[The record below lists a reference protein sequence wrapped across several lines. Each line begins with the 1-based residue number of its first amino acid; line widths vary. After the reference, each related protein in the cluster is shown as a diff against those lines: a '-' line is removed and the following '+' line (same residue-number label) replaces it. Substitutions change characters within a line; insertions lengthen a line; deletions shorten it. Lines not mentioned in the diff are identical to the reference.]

1 MINAQIYC
9 TVQDVIDDLR
19 LTGDEPG
26 LFSRIQ
32 AASRFVNR
40 RFGDFIPVLA
50 TRKYRGF
57 KPDLHIDP
65 LLSVTSI
72 SNDGVAVTNYEL
84 HPLNKH
90 WENGPYTRLV
100 SDYSWG
106 EEVQIIGQWGKWTGA
121 ESTGLTSTQTD
132 SASTLV
138 VTDASFLSPGAV
150 LKLGDE
156 QELIV
161 SYGSPTTATSKLNGA
176 VAVTDEFITV
186 DNGAEFI
193 QGEVIR
199 VSTEDMLVRG
209 ISGHVLWVMRGYNQT
224 VKQAHLD
231 DSAIGIYRTFNVV
244 RSVNG
249 TTAAAHVSATI
260 YKYFVPADVN
270 WLVRQIAGLMR
281 SKAAS
286 GFAGK
291 VGNAE
296 LGETFYFNEFPQQ
309 VKDIA
314 RNYRITQI

>member
-72 SNDGVAVTNYEL
+72 SNDGVAVTDYEL

-100 SDYSWG
+100 MDYSWG
-106 EEVQIIGQWGKWTGA
+106 EEVQVVGQWGKWTET
-121 ESTGLTSTQTD
+121 ESTGLIATQTD
-132 SASTLV
+132 TASTLAV
-138 VTDASFLSPGAV
+138 SDGSAFSPGMV
-150 LKLGDE
+150 LLLGSE

-161 SYGSPTTATSKLNGA
+161 GFGSTTTATSKLSGA
-176 VAVTDEFITV
+176 VASTDEFVTV
-186 DNGAEFI
+186 DNGTEFI

-199 VSTEDMLVRG
+199 VSTEDMFVRG
-209 ISGHVLWVMRGYNQT
+209 ISGNILWVMRGYNQT

-231 DSAIGIYRTFNVV
+231 DSAIGIYRAFSVV
-244 RSVNG
+244 RGVNG
-249 TTAAAHVSATI
+249 STAAAHNSVTV
-260 YKYFVPADVN
+260 YKFVVPYDVN

-309 VKDIA
+309 VKDIS